1 MAATFSWKDITV
13 EAGSKRLLD
22 NVSGITAGGTHGGG
36 TLTALM
42 GPSGSGKTTLL
53 LVLAR
58 RTSALSSFE
67 VTGDVRYNG
76 QSATPALL
84 RQVSRFVEQEDH
96 LIGLLT
102 VTETVDFAAKML
114 DQKTSR
120 QTRAELVN
128 DIIELLGLSKQANTK
143 VGTPL
148 QKGLS
153 GGQKRRLSVASQ
165 VVTKPR
171 LLFLD
176 EPTSGLDSKASYEVV
191 QTLKQ
196 LAASENVTVIASIH
210 QPSTLTYELFDNV
223 MYLLEGRVVYSG
235 TRAGVI
241 DYFQD
246 AGYPIPAHHNPAE
259 YILDLTNTDFSS
271 DGFDKRA
278 IVDHLVDSFAAR
290 KSQDIFRDSD
300 ELEKSGDFDA
310 VKQAPC
316 ISQANKVTNLLLRS
330 FIKARR
336 DYLAYYVRIVMYL
349 GLAVM
354 MGTVW
359 LRLSYSQKSIQPFTN
374 AIFFSGAFM
383 SFMSVAYIP
392 AYLEDYFAYTKE
404 RANGLYGPLPFVL
417 SNFMIGLPFL
427 FFISLMFAIVTYFM
441 CNFRH
446 SGSGFFMYVLYLFL
460 DLVAAESLTILIATI
475 FPIFVVSLALTAFA
489 NGLWMAV
496 GGFLVSANVL
506 NKFWYYTFYWVDYQ
520 RYVFQG
526 MMFNQFKDTV
536 YTCGEGCHCMYSSPL
551 EKLCKID
558 GSAVLTALGYGK
570 EQHGLWIGLLIA
582 LIFVLRFAMY
592 IVLRLK
598 K

>member
-1 MAATFSWKDITV
+1 MAEVYSWHNITV
-13 EAGSKRLLD
+13 DAGSKRLLD
-22 NVSGITAGGTHGGG
+22 NVSGFTPGGTHGG

-58 RTSALSSFE
+58 RTGGLSSFK

-76 QSATPALL
+76 QWATPSLL

-102 VTETVDFAAKML
+102 VKETVDFAAKMA
-114 DQKTSR
+114 DQKTDSL
-120 QTRAELVN
+120 TRAGLVN
-128 DIIELLGLSKQANTK
+128 DVIELLGLTKQANTK

-165 VVTKPR
+165 VVTKPC

-196 LAASENVTVIASIH
+196 LAASANMTVIASIH
-210 QPSTLTYELFDNV
+210 QPSALTYELFDNV

-241 DYFQD
+241 GYFEN
-246 AGYPIPAHHNPAE
+246 AGYPIPSHHNPAE

-278 IVDHLVDSFAAR
+278 IVDHLVDYFAAH
-290 KSQDIFRDSD
+290 KSKDDFQHGADS
-300 ELEKSGDFDA
+300 EKNGSFDF
-310 VKQAPC
+310 VNQTSC
-316 ISQANKVTNLLLRS
+316 VSQANKVNNLLRRS

-336 DYLAYYVRIVMYL
+336 DYLAYYVRLVMYL

-359 LRLSYSQKSIQPFTN
+359 LRLGYSQTSIQPFIN

-417 SNFMIGLPFL
+417 SNFIIGLPFL
-427 FFISLMFAIVTYFM
+427 FFISLVFAIVTYFM

-460 DLVAAESLTILIATI
+460 DLVAAESLTILIATL
-475 FPIFVVSLALTAFA
+475 FPVFVVSLALTAFA

-496 GGFLVSANVL
+496 GGFLVPASVL

-526 MMFNQFKDTV
+526 MMFNQFKHTV
-536 YTCGEGCHCMYSSPL
+536 YTCGPGCHCMYSSPL
-551 EKLCKID
+551 EKMCKID
-558 GSAVLTALGYGK
+558 GTAVLEALGYGK
-570 EQHGLWIGLLIA
+570 QQHGLWIGLLLA
-582 LIFVLRFAMY
+582 LIFVLRLATY

-598 K
+598 R